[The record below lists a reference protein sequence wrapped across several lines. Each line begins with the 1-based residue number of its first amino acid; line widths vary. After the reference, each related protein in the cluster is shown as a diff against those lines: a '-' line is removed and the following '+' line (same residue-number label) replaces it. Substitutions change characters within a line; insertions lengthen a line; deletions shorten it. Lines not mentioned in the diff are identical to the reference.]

1 MSAGG
6 VGRAPQPRH
15 QRGLSFCSFHE
26 AWKNLAFPRLPTRFG
41 IFQNP
46 SGAEQNRDVQT
57 TPAPHLPPGGSS
69 PLPLSFSPAL
79 VEVMRSLP
87 PLCCLL
93 PAWTPTVRPGTC
105 LIELAVNEAS
115 FHIPCFYFAA
125 LFSRFGETSLH
136 QTSCRDGES
145 VFFFCHLSMTMN
157 EGCVSFLLPLLT
169 PLGSFLCC
177 FIFLPFF
184 GSGGCSTGRGIDPSA
199 PASAPASPLRL
210 HRPRGSDKPH
220 PQG

>member
-1 MSAGG
+1 MGLGVRLSLAINGVSHFALSTKPGKIWHFQGCRPGSASSKIP
-6 VGRAPQPRH
+6 VGQSRIGMFKP
-15 QRGLSFCSFHE
+15 L
-26 AWKNLAFPRLPTRFG
+26 
-41 IFQNP
+41 
-46 SGAEQNRDVQT
+46 
-57 TPAPHLPPGGSS
+57 LPPTC
-69 PLPLSFSPAL
+69 PQEAARLSHSHSAQL
-79 VEVMRSLP
+79 WLLP

-145 VFFFCHLSMTMN
+145 VFFFFCHLSMTMN